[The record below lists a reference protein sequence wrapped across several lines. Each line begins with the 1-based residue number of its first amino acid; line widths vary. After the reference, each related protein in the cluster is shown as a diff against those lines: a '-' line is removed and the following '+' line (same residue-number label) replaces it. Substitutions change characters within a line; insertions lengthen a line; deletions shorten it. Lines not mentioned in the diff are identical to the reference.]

1 MSFFGVTTL
10 GYQNHVK
17 EYLKQPPPTLPPLPR
32 PVPLSMTDAYGP
44 GAKGSYDEHR
54 RIWVKH
60 TRTPL
65 GMRHAYIFS
74 TESRRFILYITNDSF
89 DWV

>member
-10 GYQNHVK
+10 GYQNQVK
-17 EYLKQPPPTLPPLPR
+17 EYLKQPPPTLPPIPR

-65 GMRHAYIFS
+65 GMSHSHITLGA
-74 TESRRFILYITNDSF
+74 LY
-89 DWV
+89 